1 MIRRVGSSAPASI
14 RRPGGEMS
22 RTIRFACALLLAG
35 YGGFLLRYTSFSVGG
50 SDSSGY
56 LNTARRLVSGTL
68 VSRPRTLVRFGL
80 PDELLQIFIPLGFV
94 EGPRPGTMAPYYPS
108 GFPAH
113 MAAAALLLGWERG
126 PFLVSPFA
134 TLFSL
139 PLFYL
144 LARELSLTRAWAA
157 AATAVFAAWPVL
169 IGQAIQPM
177 SDATAT
183 FWGLAAVLCA
193 VKARRRTAWAL
204 VAGSALG
211 IAILVRPTNI
221 LLAIPLAFAL
231 PMALRALGLFLTGG
245 IPVAAA
251 LAFYD
256 LHCYGNPLQTG
267 YGKTGLLGPFALRN
281 FPPRFRHY
289 GGWILRSLTPLIPI
303 AWIGVAA
310 DRRAAWRDRALLIS
324 WFASYFLFYCFYE
337 PYDSFWFVRF
347 LLPAAPGLVLGAVLA
362 VRDLAE
368 RLSRPRMTGP
378 VSIALLLLVLLVEG
392 RAVRRVGI
400 LGMAEGES
408 IYPRICAWA
417 ARSLPADAVVLSMAA
432 SGALEYY
439 TSLSYARYDW
449 IQREQFPQLRA
460 SFERRGGRVYALLFP
475 FEVEDLARRLPGRW
489 KKLGVL
495 RDVTLGELED

>member
-157 AATAVFAAWPVL
+157 A
-169 IGQAIQPM
+169 G
-177 SDATAT
+177 
-183 FWGLAAVLCA
+183 
-193 VKARRRTAWAL
+193 RRTAWAL

-400 LGMAEGES
+400 LGTAEGES